1 MKKVLMR
8 RGFAVAAVAV
18 MVIAQGCSSSSDD
31 DGDYPAD
38 NPAVVQPSAVDGLGG
53 AAGAGGSISG
63 TTGGSVKSNAGV
75 SIIKA
80 QGWLESGY
88 VT

>member
-8 RGFAVAAVAV
+8 RGLAVAAVAV

-38 NPAVVQPSAVDGLGG
+38 NPALVQPSAVDGL
-53 AAGAGGSISG
+53 
-63 TTGGSVKSNAGV
+63 
-75 SIIKA
+75 
-80 QGWLESGY
+80 
-88 VT
+88 